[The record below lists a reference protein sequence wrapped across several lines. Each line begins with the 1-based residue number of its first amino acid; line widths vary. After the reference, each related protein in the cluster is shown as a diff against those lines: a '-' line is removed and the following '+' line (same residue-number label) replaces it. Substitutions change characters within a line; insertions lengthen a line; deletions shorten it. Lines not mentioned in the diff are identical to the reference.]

1 MNRPVFKPGL
11 LSSPGIRAL
20 LILAACAAVVGGL
33 GCATMIATEAP
44 NPFADSH
51 YRKPVLQDSV
61 YAMARPDAA
70 LAKKMG
76 QDGIVAF
83 LGRKHTYLLLEGG
96 VKIEKVAHE
105 LGGARL
111 VLEPSTIHQLY
122 RKGDTIWGSITLTYK
137 PDGVPGVAVDP
148 EKVKALGFVFRKP
161 GDYTLSVDVKGV
173 VAPAARLKKA
183 IPDSFDKSRDI
194 AFYNPP
200 GSSPPPDVTK
210 LITVPLALVVDVA
223 LTPVYLIGFT
233 VLVLSF

>member
-1 MNRPVFKPGL
+1 MNRPGL
-11 LSSPGIRAL
+11 LSSPFIRAL
-20 LILAACAAVVGGL
+20 LILSASAAVVGGL

-44 NPFADSH
+44 NPFAAAH

-111 VLEPSTIHQLY
+111 TLDPDTRQLY
-122 RKGDTIWGSITLTYK
+122 RKGDKIWGHVTLTYK
-137 PDGVPGVAVDP
+137 PDVASSEPLVLDKVAV
-148 EKVKALGFVFRKP
+148 LGFVRQKS
-161 GDYTLSVDVKGV
+161 GDYKLNVEVKGV
-173 VAPAARLKKA
+173 VASAAKLKKT

-200 GSSPPPDVTK
+200 GSSPPPDITK
-210 LITVPLALVVDVA
+210 LVTVPLALVVDVA

-233 VLVLSF
+233 VLVLTF

>member
-1 MNRPVFKPGL
+1 MNRPAFKPGL
-11 LSSPGIRAL
+11 LSSPFIRAL
-20 LILAACAAVVGGL
+20 LILSASAAVVGGL

-44 NPFADSH
+44 NPFADSY
-51 YRKPVLQDSV
+51 YRKPVLKDSV

-96 VKIEKVAHE
+96 VTIEKVAHE
-105 LGGARL
+105 LGGSGLTLDPDTR
-111 VLEPSTIHQLY
+111 QLY
-122 RKGDTIWGSITLTYK
+122 RKGNTIWGHVTLTYK
-137 PDGVPGVAVDP
+137 PDVASSVPQVLD
-148 EKVKALGFVFRKP
+148 KVTALGFVWQKS
-161 GDYTLSVDVKGV
+161 GDYKLNVDVKGV
-173 VAPAARLKKA
+173 VASASKLKKA

-210 LITVPLALVVDVA
+210 LVTVPLALVVDVA

-233 VLVLSF
+233 VLVLTF